1 MEPPL
6 LLVVEAEVVP
16 NRLAV
21 GMEEDEVVELVEIVG
36 LLAIKENAGF
46 GAADESVALCP
57 KVKDGF
63 AASAVDVSLLSA
75 GLPKVNAGGGCSVG
89 ALGLQKEKPP
99 VMADAGAASVSL
111 LAPPKTKADGADGA
125 AASFFSSGFP
135 KVNVGAAGSLS
146 ACNDPNVEPPGGPAV
161 AKVGAPNLP
170 NTDPAVVV
178 AVAELVFV
186 DVVLLDDATMSLFS
200 SEEAEGVN
208 VTDEDEVVEVA
219 VVVSDVFSSDF
230 DSPKVKPP
238 FEALLSVLDEPVP
251 NIIPPPV
258 PNLNPEPAAGWS
270 DFLSSLEAT
279 PNLKPSDEL
288 PNLNPEEA
296 VVSLEVVSDEELP
309 KGTPNLNPPDGAE
322 EDSVNEPPNL
332 KPPDPNPEVLS
343 DVPNLKPPE
352 LEVEEPN
359 DDEPDVPPTEEP
371 KALGSTLA
379 PGLAA

>member
-1 MEPPL
+1 MEPPPL
-6 LLVVEAEVVP
+6 LVVVEAEVVP
-16 NRLAV
+16 NRLVVA
-21 GMEEDEVVELVEIVG
+21 MEEDEVVELVEIVG

-99 VMADAGAASVSL
+99 VMDDAGAASVSL

-135 KVNVGAAGSLS
+135 KVKVGAAGSLS
-146 ACNDPNVEPPGGPAV
+146 ACNDPNVEPPGGA
-161 AKVGAPNLP
+161 AGAPNLP

-178 AVAELVFV
+178 VVEAELVFV

-200 SEEAEGVN
+200 SEGAEGVN
-208 VTDEDEVVEVA
+208 VTDDDEVVE

-238 FEALLSVLDEPVP
+238 FEALLSVFDEPVP

-288 PNLNPEEA
+288 PNLNPEET
-296 VVSLEVVSDEELP
+296 VVSLEVVSDEEPP

-359 DDEPDVPPTEEP
+359 DDEPDVPPADEP